1 VADQLVGKVALVTGA
16 GRGIGRA
23 VAGQLA
29 AEGATVLL
37 VARSRD
43 ELEETARLVRDDG
56 GEAVV
61 LPADL
66 ADGDHI
72 NEVARRAGE
81 VNAGVD
87 ILVNNAAVVWPLGPS
102 VGVAPTEWAAAIGIN
117 LTAAATLTFALLPA
131 MIERKWG
138 RVVNLSSGVAAH
150 PGFMV
155 GGNAYT
161 TGKAAL
167 EAHTVNLAAELAGTG
182 VCVNVFRPG
191 AVDTDMQ
198 AWIREQGPERV
209 GAALH
214 DYFEQTHARG
224 ALLAPETSAGS
235 LVARLGG
242 QETGQIWDVSD
253 PVSAATGE
261 IRS

>member
-131 MIERKWG
+131 MLERKWG
-138 RVVNLSSGVAAH
+138 RVVNVSSGVAATESI
-150 PGFMV
+150 P
-155 GGNAYT
+155 
-161 TGKAAL
+161 
-167 EAHTVNLAAELAGTG
+167 
-182 VCVNVFRPG
+182 
-191 AVDTDMQ
+191 
-198 AWIREQGPERV
+198 REQWRRLAP
-209 GAALH
+209 
-214 DYFEQTHARG
+214 
-224 ALLAPETSAGS
+224 ALL
-235 LVARLGG
+235 
-242 QETGQIWDVSD
+242 
-253 PVSAATGE
+253 
-261 IRS
+261 